1 MLEIDGSYGEGG
13 GQVLRTSLTLA
24 ALTGQPVQMHQVR
37 AGRRSRGLAPQHL
50 ATVLATAQVCA
61 AEVRGASIG
70 STEVTFVPQS
80 RPQPGTYAV
89 DVAQAAHTGSA
100 GAVTLILQT
109 LLLPLAFS
117 SGPSTLHL
125 RGGTHVAWSPP
136 FDYIS
141 QIYLPI
147 LARLGVHAQCR
158 LGAWG
163 FYPLGGGQLTAEIR
177 PLTTAAARPAGPRA
191 GGAALNAASE
201 GPGFLEPGPLQR
213 VTGQA
218 VACNLPSHIAQRMA
232 DRATSVLKAENLRAT
247 VTPVRVQG
255 IGPGAAIFLLA
266 GYDTV
271 PSGFAGLGAKGKPS
285 EQVAEEACEALLAHH
300 ASGAAIDPHLA
311 DQLLLPL
318 ALAPGRSQFTT
329 GRVTQHL
336 LTNAHV
342 IEQFVPA
349 RIEVVGQED
358 EPGLVTVE
366 GIGLAA

>member
-24 ALTGQPVQMHQVR
+24 ALTGQPVQVHQVR
-37 AGRRSRGLAPQHL
+37 AGRRNRGLAPQHL

-61 AEVRGASIG
+61 AEVRGARVG
-70 STEVTFVPQS
+70 STEVTFVAQS
-80 RPQPGTYAV
+80 RPQPGTYTV
-89 DVAQAAHTGSA
+89 DVAQAAHMGSA

-117 SGPSTLHL
+117 GGPSTLHL

-141 QIYLPI
+141 QIYLPMM
-147 LARLGVHAQCR
+147 ARLGLHAQCR
-158 LGAWG
+158 LDAWG
-163 FYPLGGGQLTAEIR
+163 FYPLGGGQITAEIL
-177 PLTTAAARPAGPRA
+177 PLGPPASQGAGATLTAP
-191 GGAALNAASE
+191 SD
-201 GPGFLEPGPLQR
+201 GPGFLERGPLQR
-213 VTGQA
+213 VAGQA
-218 VACNLPSHIAQRMA
+218 AACNLPSHIAQRMA
-232 DRATSVLKAENLRAT
+232 DRATSVLMAAGLRAA
-247 VTPVRVQG
+247 VTPTRVQG
-255 IGPGAAIFLLA
+255 IGPGAAIFLFA
-266 GYDTV
+266 GYETV

-285 EQVAEEACEALLAHH
+285 EQVADEACEALLAHH

-318 ALAPGRSQFTT
+318 ALAPGRCQFTT

-336 LTNAHV
+336 LTSAHV
-342 IEQFVPA
+342 VEQFVAA

-366 GIGLAA
+366 GVGLAA